1 MILNI
6 TYQITQMRVS
16 VCTLWKYYLM
26 FDVMLLDKDIISN
39 FLENSES
46 LVIFTVW
53 KNGQTNAFDLGN
65 LESSPE
71 ILLVHK
77 VCKICRGNTISP
89 IHILIHH
96 MYIRLKFPKFFK
108 TFPKHLKFYLH
119 CCTYKFCCT
128 CKGFYN
134 TYFFCK
140 PTWHIPQDWIR
151 YLTFSAFVCLVHF

>member
-1 MILNI
+1 MFVLFVYRNTCTKCKKNHREGGFWFSTLLIKS
-6 TYQITQMRVS
+6 TQMRVS
-16 VCTLWKYYLM
+16 VCTLWKYYLT

-46 LVIFTVW
+46 FMIFTVW

-108 TFPKHLKFYLH
+108 TFPKHLKFYLLL
-119 CCTYKFCCT
+119 
-128 CKGFYN
+128 
-134 TYFFCK
+134 
-140 PTWHIPQDWIR
+140 
-151 YLTFSAFVCLVHF
+151 YLQVLLYM